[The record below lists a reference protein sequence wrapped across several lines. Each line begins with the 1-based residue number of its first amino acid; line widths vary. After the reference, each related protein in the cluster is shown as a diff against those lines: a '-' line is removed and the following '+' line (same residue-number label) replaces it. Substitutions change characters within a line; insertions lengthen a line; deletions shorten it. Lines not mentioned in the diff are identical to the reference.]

1 MLELRRDAA
10 YEAGQ
15 IGLLYVDMQTIW
27 VDPGLDTS
35 HPDWT
40 ADQCVGMAVRD
51 ASDRGYL
58 VTDTDTAVARLEAV
72 RAHAVA

>member
-15 IGLLYVDMQTIW
+15 IGLLYVDMQMIW
-27 VDPGLDTS
+27 VDPGLDAS

-40 ADQCVGMAVRD
+40 ADHDFYRQLREVVVPNQQR
-51 ASDRGYL
+51 L
-58 VTDTDTAVARLEAV
+58 LEAV